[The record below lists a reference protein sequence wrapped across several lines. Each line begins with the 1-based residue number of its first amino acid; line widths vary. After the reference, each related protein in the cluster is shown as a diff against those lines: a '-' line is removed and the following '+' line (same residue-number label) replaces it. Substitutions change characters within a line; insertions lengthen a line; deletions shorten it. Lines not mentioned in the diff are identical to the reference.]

1 MYICIY
7 TYIPLPKDRILTFL
21 QNITKICIVAFF
33 IDRITQT
40 AYNIYKIFTKYYEI
54 FIVHVIVKILSMSH
68 YNPSKKKYLLE
79 IFIYIYH
86 KYYVKYL
93 VYILIIFRKELY
105 IKYV

>member
-1 MYICIY
+1 
-7 TYIPLPKDRILTFL
+7 
-21 QNITKICIVAFF
+21 
-33 IDRITQT
+33 
-40 AYNIYKIFTKYYEI
+40 
-54 FIVHVIVKILSMSH
+54 MSH